1 MQARV
6 MRLARFVMLTA
17 LLLETIGLVIST
29 MFFISRVLTESVS
42 SQKTFV
48 AVSAILFLTTL
59 WVGWSL
65 IASWRGKNSAVSST
79 LTWQIIQIPVSF
91 SLIQGGNFL
100 FVAGCLGLALSLVT
114 IAALYITRALNH
126 GKDVL
131 R

>member
-1 MQARV
+1 MQVRV
-6 MRLARFVMLTA
+6 MRLARYVLLTA
-17 LLLETIGLVIST
+17 LLLETIGLAIST

-42 SQKTFV
+42 SKQTFV
-48 AVSAILFLTTL
+48 AVSALLFLISL

-65 IASWRGKNSAVSST
+65 IATWKGKNSALSST

-100 FVAGCLGLALSLVT
+100 FVVGCLGLALSLVA
-114 IAALYITRALNH
+114 IAALYITRALNQ
-126 GKDVL
+126 GKDLL